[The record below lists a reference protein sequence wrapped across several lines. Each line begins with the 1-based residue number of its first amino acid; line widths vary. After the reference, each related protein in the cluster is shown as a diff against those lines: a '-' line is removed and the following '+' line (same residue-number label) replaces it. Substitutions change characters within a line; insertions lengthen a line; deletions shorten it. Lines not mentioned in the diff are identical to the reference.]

1 MTLPI
6 FQEGASLVINS
17 RFLTD
22 INCDLPA
29 SAAFCDFQS
38 SNFANPST
46 LQIQGAIISRDGV
59 TDSTDTNILPNI
71 LSSDIASIWKNNQ

>member
-1 MTLPI
+1 MTLPL
-6 FQEGASLVINS
+6 FQEGTSFVMNN

-46 LQIQGAIISRDGV
+46 LQVQGAIMSRDG
-59 TDSTDTNILPNI
+59 TIDASDANIFSAI
-71 LSSDIASIWKNNQ
+71 DASDISSIWKDNQ